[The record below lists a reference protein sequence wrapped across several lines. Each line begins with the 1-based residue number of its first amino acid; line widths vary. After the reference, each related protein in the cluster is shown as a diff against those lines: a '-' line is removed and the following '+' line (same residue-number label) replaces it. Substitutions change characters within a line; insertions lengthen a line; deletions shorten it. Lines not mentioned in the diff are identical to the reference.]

1 MRAVG
6 LLLDRGGHRRVPSP
20 DPNWAVDV
28 LDADLAAVLE
38 VNVDA
43 VADAFVDDRR
53 DANAS
58 GLGERLE
65 PRGDV
70 DAVAVNVLALD
81 DDVAEIDADAQHDR
95 RRCAVRLG
103 RQGSRALYGERT
115 VHGIDHAAELD
126 NGAVADQFYD
136 PPVMGGDGG
145 VEDDLA
151 VPFQGAERA
160 GLIGAHEAG
169 IADHVGS
176 ENRRE
181 LTVDA
186 FLGHVFPT
194 IPPRINERSPT
205 T

>member
-6 LLLDRGGHRRVPSP
+6 LLLHRVGSCRMPSP
-20 DPNWAVDV
+20 HANWAVDV

-43 VADAFVDDRR
+43 VADTFIDDRG
-53 DANAS
+53 DANAA
-58 GLGERLE
+58 GFGERLE
-65 PRGDV
+65 PRGNV
-70 DAVAVNVLALD
+70 DAVAVNVLALND
-81 DDVAEIDADAQHDR
+81 DIAKVDADAQHNR
-95 RRCAVRLG
+95 RRRAARIG
-103 RQGSRALYGERT
+103 RQGGRALYGERT

-136 PPVMGGDGG
+136 APVMGGNGG
-145 VEDDLA
+145 VEDNLA
-151 VPFQGAERA
+151 MPFQGAERA
-160 GLIGAHEAG
+160 GLVCAHEAG

>member
-1 MRAVG
+1 M
-6 LLLDRGGHRRVPSP
+6 
-20 DPNWAVDV
+20 
-28 LDADLAAVLE
+28 
-38 VNVDA
+38 NVDA
-43 VADAFVDDRR
+43 VADTFIDDRG

-58 GLGERLE
+58 GFGERLE
-65 PRGDV
+65 SRGNV

-81 DDVAEIDADAQHDR
+81 DDIAKVDADAQHDR
-95 RRCAVRLG
+95 GRCAVRLG
-103 RQGSRALYGERT
+103 RQGGRSLYGERA
-115 VHGIDHAAELD
+115 VYGIDHAAELD
-126 NGAVADQFYD
+126 NGAVADQFHD
-136 PPVMGGDGG
+136 PTVMGGDGR

-151 VPFQGAERA
+151 MPFQGAERA
-160 GLIGAHEAG
+160 GLVGAHEAG